1 MEDDETNRKRLA
13 AGGRVYPAGDL
24 AALASEI
31 LSLLKDDA
39 ARLQLGAAGQAYVKA
54 HFDYSD
60 RLRALQGM
68 LVDDWRK
75 SAKGR

>member
-13 AGGRVYPAGDL
+13 AGGRVYPAGNLEVL
-24 AALASEI
+24 AAEI
-31 LSLLKDDA
+31 LSFLQDDA
-39 ARLQLGAAGQAYVKA
+39 ARMQLGAAGQAYVKA
-54 HFDYSD
+54 YFDYSD

-75 SAKGR
+75 SAKG